1 MHIENI
7 LTWGNCLS
15 LNISSED
22 PPSINN
28 QNKNYS
34 QFRETFVTLKSWS
47 PKIWCWNSEWIS
59 LAEGCESLQSSQ
71 LTSHFSCS
79 SIHQQQQQQQ
89 QLHLCNQQLHWGLV
103 RTGSRAKWTQ
113 TSALCEQECS
123 VNVPHSGSHSFS
135 SIGGWAGLYHL
146 ICWWGRRTLE
156 EQTANPVLLLD
167 SESLM
172 DLWYKAGSADQYN
185 PTLSRWGNVSD
196 KGSKNSCRQD

>member
-15 LNISSED
+15 LNISSEV

-28 QNKNYS
+28 QNKNLQKTAANS
-34 QFRETFVTLKSWS
+34 VKPLRPSRAEALKSDIKTEQFSWRLW
-47 PKIWCWNSEWIS
+47 KFTK
-59 LAEGCESLQSSQ
+59 LQ
-71 LTSHFSCS
+71 LTSHLSCS
-79 SIHQQQQQQQ
+79 SIHQQQQQQQQQ

-146 ICWWGRRTLE
+146 ICWWGSTTQE

-167 SESLM
+167 SESLI
-172 DLWYKAGSADQYN
+172 DLWCKTVSADQ
-185 PTLSRWGNVSD
+185 
-196 KGSKNSCRQD
+196 